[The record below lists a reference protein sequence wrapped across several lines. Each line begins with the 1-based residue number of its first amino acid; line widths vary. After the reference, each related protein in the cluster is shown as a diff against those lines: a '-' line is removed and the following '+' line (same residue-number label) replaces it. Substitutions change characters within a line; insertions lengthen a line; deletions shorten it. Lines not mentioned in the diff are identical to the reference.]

1 MDGWM
6 HGCMG
11 AWVRGCL
18 DAWMLYVCA
27 CMLIIRY
34 IYNIYTYMCVWDL
47 IKTPVSGNG
56 HRE

>member
-1 MDGWM
+1 MHGWM

-11 AWVRGCL
+11 AWVRECL

-34 IYNIYTYMCVWDL
+34 IYICVCVCDL
-47 IKTPVSGNG
+47 IKTPLSGNG